1 MTEVLQKKLAQLP
14 KSPGVYFH
22 KDSTGETIYIGKA
35 AVLRNRVR
43 QYFQK
48 SRTQDPKTDAL
59 VRDIADISWTET
71 ETELDALFL
80 EAELIRRYMPRY
92 NILLRDDKSL
102 TYVRISFRSQ
112 HPTVTMTRRPL
123 DDGATYFG
131 PYFSAVA
138 VRRALKY
145 LRKAFPYST
154 HIREL
159 PKRACLQVQ
168 LGLCPGLES
177 NKTTLE
183 QYRKNLRQL
192 MRYLRGERTALMRQI
207 ERDMKNA
214 AAGQDYES
222 AVMYRNQLQALKQLG
237 KQIIFSDKESV
248 DISKDEALYGLSR
261 LLSIKPPRRIE
272 GYDISHMQGT
282 DTVAS
287 MVVFING
294 LPEKSAYRKFKM
306 RLPGNDDFLHMAE
319 VIRRRFSQ
327 RRKTGWD
334 RPSLCVI
341 DGGKGQLHAAL
352 QAQNKLQDMQVPMI
366 GLAKRFEEII
376 VHNEMSG
383 VYIKADMLKKIGGD
397 VVQSGDYSVI
407 HLPDRAHII
416 KLLQRI
422 RDESHRFAVSYHTTL
437 KRKRTTVSKLDDM
450 PGIGPSSKKKL
461 LRAFGSVKAISEA
474 NTAQITAIV
483 GSHRAKII
491 KQHLD

>member
-1 MTEVLQKKLAQLP
+1 
-14 KSPGVYFH
+14 
-22 KDSTGETIYIGKA
+22 
-35 AVLRNRVR
+35 
-43 QYFQK
+43 
-48 SRTQDPKTDAL
+48 
-59 VRDIADISWTET
+59 
-71 ETELDALFL
+71 
-80 EAELIRRYMPRY
+80 
-92 NILLRDDKSL
+92 
-102 TYVRISFRSQ
+102 
-112 HPTVTMTRRPL
+112 
-123 DDGATYFG
+123 
-131 PYFSAVA
+131 
-138 VRRALKY
+138 
-145 LRKAFPYST
+145 
-154 HIREL
+154 
-159 PKRACLQVQ
+159 
-168 LGLCPGLES
+168 
-177 NKTTLE
+177 
-183 QYRKNLRQL
+183 